1 MKVSIIGSGY
11 VGLVSGACFAEMG
24 HEVVCV
30 DNDKAKVQV
39 LRAGGVPIF
48 EPGLEPL
55 LKKHIAQGRIR
66 FTHQTEEGVDHA
78 EIIFIAVPT
87 PPHGDGS
94 VDLTYIEAVARAI
107 GGAMKKYLV
116 VVDKSTVPVKTGEK
130 VTETI
135 KRYNPHGVDF
145 DVVSN
150 PEFLREGSAIQDL
163 LEPDRIVIGVNSKR
177 PVEKMIQLYAPLK
190 CKNIMVTDIASAE
203 LIKHA
208 SNSFLAL
215 KISYINEVA
224 RICEAAGANVNEV
237 ANGMGFDHR
246 IGRAFLN
253 AGLGYG
259 GSCFPKDLAAFI
271 KIAETIGVD
280 FRLLREVQAINQKTL
295 EHFLKK
301 VRDHFWVLKDKV
313 IAVWGL
319 SFKPNTD
326 DVRQAAAI
334 ELIRVL
340 VSEGAKIRAYDPVAM
355 EKAKAVCDPKV
366 EFCKDPYEAAKGA
379 EAVLLVTEWEEF
391 RKPDLEKL
399 KACMQR
405 PVLFD
410 GRNVYDPAEL
420 RAAGFTYFSMGR
432 G

>member
-1 MKVSIIGSGY
+1 MKVSIVGSGY

-24 HEVVCV
+24 HDVVCV
-30 DNDKAKVQV
+30 DNDKAKVAL
-39 LRAGGVPIF
+39 LRSGGIPIY
-48 EPGLEPL
+48 EPGLEEL
-55 LKKHIAQGRIR
+55 LKRQIAAGRIR
-66 FTHQTEEGVDHA
+66 FTHETEEGVDHA
-78 EIIFIAVPT
+78 DVIFIAVPT
-87 PPHGDGS
+87 PPREDGS
-94 VDLTYIEAVARAI
+94 VDMTYIESVARAI

-130 VTETI
+130 VAETI

-150 PEFLREGSAIQDL
+150 PEFLREGSAIKDL
-163 LEPDRIVIGVNSKR
+163 LEPDRIVIGVNGPR
-177 PVEKMIQLYAPLK
+177 PVEKMKELYAPLK
-190 CKNIMVTDIASAE
+190 CKHIMITDINSAE

-224 RICEAAGANVNEV
+224 RVCEAAGANVNEV

-246 IGRAFLN
+246 IARAFLN

-271 KIAETIGVD
+271 KISEEVGVD
-280 FRLLREVQAINQKTL
+280 FRLLREVQAINQRTL
-295 EHFLKK
+295 EHFVKK
-301 VRDHFWVLKDKV
+301 VRDHFWVFKDKV
-313 IAVWGL
+313 IAIWGL

-326 DVRQAAAI
+326 DIRHAAAM

-340 VSEGAKIRAYDPVAM
+340 LQEGAKVRAYDPVSM
-355 EKAKAVCDPKV
+355 EKARAVHGSV
-366 EFCKDPYEAAKGA
+366 EYCKDPYEAARGA
-379 EAVLLVTEWEEF
+379 EALLLVTEWEEF
-391 RKPDLEKL
+391 RNADLEKL
-399 KACMQR
+399 KSCMAR

-410 GRNVYDPAEL
+410 GRNVFDPAKI

>member
-1 MKVSIIGSGY
+1 MKISIVGSGY

-24 HEVVCV
+24 HDVVCV
-30 DNDKAKVQV
+30 DNDKSKVQM
-39 LRAGGVPIF
+39 LRSGGIPIY

-55 LKKHIAQGRIR
+55 LKKQIAAGRIR
-66 FTHQTEEGVDHA
+66 FTHETEEGVDHA
-78 EIIFIAVPT
+78 EVIFIAVPT
-87 PPHGDGS
+87 PPREDGS
-94 VDLTYIEAVARAI
+94 VDMTYIESVARAI
-107 GGAMKKYLV
+107 GSAMKKYLI

-130 VTETI
+130 VAETI

-163 LEPDRIVIGVNSKR
+163 LEPDRIVIGVSNPR
-177 PVEKMIQLYAPLK
+177 PVEKLKELYEPLH
-190 CKNIMVTDIASAE
+190 CKHIVVTDINSAE

-224 RICEAAGANVNEV
+224 RVCEAAGANVNEV
-237 ANGMGFDHR
+237 ANGMGFDRR

-271 KIAETIGVD
+271 RISEEVGVD
-280 FRLLREVQAINQKTL
+280 FRLLREVQMINQKTL

-301 VRDHFWVLKDKV
+301 VRDHFWVLKNKV
-313 IAVWGL
+313 IALWGL

-326 DVRQAAAI
+326 DVRHAAALEI
-334 ELIRVL
+334 IRIL
-340 VSEGAKIRAYDPVAM
+340 LKEGAKVRVYDPAAM
-355 EKAKAVCDPKV
+355 EKARAVFDQV
-366 EFCKDPYEAAKGA
+366 EYCQDPYEAARGA
-379 EAVLLVTEWEEF
+379 EALLLVTEWDEF
-391 RKPDLEKL
+391 RNADLEKL
-399 KACMQR
+399 KSCMAR

-410 GRNVYDPAEL
+410 GRNVFDPEKI
-420 RAAGFTYFSMGR
+420 RAVGFTYFSMGR

>member
-1 MKVSIIGSGY
+1 MKVSIVGSGY

-24 HEVVCV
+24 HDVVCV
-30 DNDKAKVQV
+30 DNDKSKVAL
-39 LRAGGVPIF
+39 LRSGGIPIY

-55 LKKHIAQGRIR
+55 LKKQIAAGRIR

-78 EIIFIAVPT
+78 DVIFIAVPT
-87 PPHGDGS
+87 PPRDDGS
-94 VDLTYIEAVARAI
+94 VDMTYIESVARAI
-107 GGAMKKYLV
+107 GSGMKKYLI

-130 VTETI
+130 VAETI

-150 PEFLREGSAIQDL
+150 PEFLREGSAIKDL
-163 LEPDRIVIGVNSKR
+163 LEPDRIVIGVNGER
-177 PVEKMIQLYAPLK
+177 PVQKMKELYAPLN
-190 CKNIMVTDIASAE
+190 CKNFVITDINSAE

-224 RICEAAGANVNEV
+224 RVCEATGANVDEV

-271 KIAETIGVD
+271 KISEEVGVD
-280 FRLLREVQAINQKTL
+280 FRLLREVQLINQKTL
-295 EHFLKK
+295 EHFVKK

-319 SFKPNTD
+319 AFKPNTD
-326 DVRQAAAI
+326 DIRHAAALSI
-334 ELIRVL
+334 IGALL
-340 VSEGAKIRAYDPVAM
+340 KEGAKVRAYDPVAM
-355 EKAKAVCDPKV
+355 EKARAVCGEV
-366 EFCKDPYEAAKGA
+366 TYCKDPYEAASGA
-379 EAVLLVTEWEEF
+379 EALLLVTEWDEF
-391 RKPDLEKL
+391 KKADLEKL
-399 KACMQR
+399 KSCMLR
-405 PVLFD
+405 PVVFD
-410 GRNVYDPAEL
+410 GRNMFDPKKL
-420 RAAGFTYFSMGR
+420 GTAGFTYFSMGR

>member
-1 MKVSIIGSGY
+1 MKVSIVGSGY

-24 HEVVCV
+24 HDVVCV
-30 DNDKAKVQV
+30 DNDKSKIAV
-39 LRAGGVPIF
+39 LRSGGIPIY
-48 EPGLEPL
+48 EPGLDPL
-55 LKKHIAQGRIR
+55 LKKQIAAGRIR
-66 FTHQTEEGVDHA
+66 FTHATEEGVDHA
-78 EIIFIAVPT
+78 EVIFIAVPT
-87 PPHGDGS
+87 PPREDGS
-94 VDLTYIEAVARAI
+94 VDMTYIESVARAI
-107 GGAMKKYLV
+107 GSAMKKYLI

-130 VTETI
+130 VAETI
-135 KRYNPHGVDF
+135 KRYNPSGVDF

-150 PEFLREGSAIQDL
+150 PEFLREGSAIKDL
-163 LEPDRIVIGVNSKR
+163 LEPDRIVIGVNSPR
-177 PVEKMIQLYAPLK
+177 PVEKMKELYAPLR
-190 CKNIMVTDIASAE
+190 CKNVVVTDINSAE

-246 IGRAFLN
+246 IGRAFLS

-271 KIAETIGVD
+271 KISEEAGVD
-280 FRLLREVQAINQKTL
+280 FRLLREVQSINQNTL
-295 EHFLKK
+295 DHFLKK

-313 IAVWGL
+313 IALWGL

-326 DVRQAAAI
+326 DVRHAAALEI
-334 ELIRVL
+334 IRVL
-340 VSEGAKIRAYDPVAM
+340 LKEGAKVRAYDPVAM
-355 EKAKAVCDPKV
+355 EKAKAVFGQVDYG
-366 EFCKDPYEAAKGA
+366 KDPYETARGA
-379 EAVLLVTEWEEF
+379 EALLLVTEWDEF
-391 RKPDLEKL
+391 RNADLEKL
-399 KACMQR
+399 KLCMAR

-410 GRNVYDPAEL
+410 GRNLFDPEKI